1 MLRLITMNS
10 KLKTL
15 LATMVTVDRV
25 MTRTP
30 TTQEL
35 EPTILMLTTTPT
47 IRTMLRTRIFE
58 K

>member
-1 MLRLITMNS
+1 MNS
-10 KLKTL
+10 RLRTL
-15 LATMVTVDRV
+15 LATMETVDRV
-25 MTRTP
+25 MIRTP

-35 EPTILMLTTTPT
+35 EPTILMPTTTLT

>member
-10 KLKTL
+10 RLRTL
-15 LATMVTVDRV
+15 LATMETVDRV
-25 MTRTP
+25 MIRTP

-35 EPTILMLTTTPT
+35 EPVILMPTTTPT